1 MKPIIFKQTASQKI
15 YDDYIKRI
23 KRMVSDLPKEDRLD
37 VLMEFNSHIYE
48 STHQS
53 NQTDEVDDLMDV
65 LEKLGSPEE
74 VLIPLKA
81 EKKLEQATRTFN
93 PIHVF
98 KAIALNLGNGVV
110 YIVFALLY
118 LFLGAFV
125 FCIFA
130 KVWNPSDVGMFFSD
144 GTFQSLGMRSGHD
157 VDSGQVYE
165 VLGNWF
171 IPVMIVISVIWYL
184 FITLLLRIK
193 KSLS

>member
-1 MKPIIFKQTASQKI
+1 MKSIVFKQSASQKI

-23 KRMVSDLPKEDRLD
+23 KRMLSDIPKEDRLD

-48 STHQS
+48 STHNS
-53 NQTDEVDDLMDV
+53 SIADEVDDLMDV
-65 LEKLGSPEE
+65 VEKLGAPEV

-81 EKKLEQATRTFN
+81 QKKLDQATRTFN

-98 KAIALNLGNGVV
+98 KAIIWNIGNGVS
-110 YIVFALLY
+110 YIIFAFLY
-118 LFLGAFV
+118 LLLGAFI

-130 KVWNPSDVGMFFSD
+130 KIWNPSDVGMFFHD
-144 GTFQSLGMRSGHD
+144 GKFQSLGTYSGYGND
-157 VDSGQVYE
+157 GVKE

-171 IPVMIVISVIWYL
+171 IPVMIIVSMLWYL
-184 FITLLLRIK
+184 LITMLLKIK